1 MKKEKVRFFFAH
13 IHFFVSLQRNYE
25 PRSKG
30 RNFLQLWQMK
40 NNSSLTN

>member
-1 MKKEKVRFFFAH
+1 MKKEKVRFFLR
-13 IHFFVSLQRNYE
+13 IYIFFVSLQRNYE